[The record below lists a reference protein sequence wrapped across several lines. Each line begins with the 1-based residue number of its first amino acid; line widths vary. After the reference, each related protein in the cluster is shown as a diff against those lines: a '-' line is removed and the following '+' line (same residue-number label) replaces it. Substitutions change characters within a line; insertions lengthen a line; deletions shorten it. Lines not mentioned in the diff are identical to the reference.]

1 MRRSRSTG
9 TPRRVRGGVGGACGG
24 VVLDVTGS
32 SSSSATLSTS
42 RYLTV
47 GLSRHVVSPVAY
59 AAGVYLPNWIE
70 LDGVVNMRD
79 LGGMVTADGDTVRPR
94 RLLRS
99 DNLQDLTPEAVD
111 TLVTRYGVTDIVDL
125 RTHVELAK
133 EGDGPL
139 RAVAGITH
147 HHHTLYREDTD
158 ESGIPAAERALPWET
173 DERRELTA
181 ARRDPD
187 QDRAHDRFWS
197 EHYLSYLASRPDSV
211 VAALDAIASSEGA
224 AVVHCAAGK
233 DRTGTVVGLA
243 LKVVDV
249 PDELVIADFAASAQR
264 VAAIMDRLRPA
275 RPTRA
280 TSRTRRW
287 RSSHRR
293 PTRCA
298 CSSARSTSGT
308 AASTAGSA
316 PRAGPPRTP
325 TGCGT
330 SSSGPEPRR
339 PSTGRPVAPVVVCRQ
354 PA

>member
-9 TPRRVRGGVGGACGG
+9 MPRRVRGGVGGACGG
-24 VVLDVTGS
+24 VVLEITGS

-70 LDGVVNMRD
+70 LDGVVNMRN
-79 LGGMVTADGDTVRPR
+79 LGGMVTADGDAVRPR

-99 DNLQDLTPEAVD
+99 DNLQDLTPEAVE
-111 TLVTRYGVTDIVDL
+111 TLVTHYGVTDIVDL

-139 RAVAGITH
+139 RAVAGVTH

-181 ARRDPD
+181 ARREADQDPNRDPD
-187 QDRAHDRFWS
+187 HDQDHDQAHDRFWS

-233 DRTGTVVGLA
+233 DRTGTVV
-243 LKVVDV
+243 
-249 PDELVIADFAASAQR
+249 
-264 VAAIMDRLRPA
+264 
-275 RPTRA
+275 
-280 TSRTRRW
+280 
-287 RSSHRR
+287 
-293 PTRCA
+293 
-298 CSSARSTSGT
+298 
-308 AASTAGSA
+308 
-316 PRAGPPRTP
+316 
-325 TGCGT
+325 
-330 SSSGPEPRR
+330 
-339 PSTGRPVAPVVVCRQ
+339 
-354 PA
+354 